1 MIQINESTKPSDVV
15 EVGKKKAKMTINN
28 PTIIIRNTTP
38 EKVLWTPHHLFYLES
53 A

>member
-1 MIQINESTKPSDVV
+1 MNLRNPQMLWKSE
-15 EVGKKKAKMTINN
+15 KKAKMTINN
-28 PTIIIRNTTP
+28 PTIIVRNTTP